1 MSTSKQKQQQQNISY
16 LCCFSTSGLNLKSYE
31 ININSQK

>member
-1 MSTSKQKQQQQNISY
+1 MSTSKQKQQQNISY